1 MILGTAGFA
10 AAPAAAS
17 AVEEEKIYYGIEI
30 NGVLCG
36 YAEFDIAPIEK
47 DGRELILLKEK
58 MFAMLTALGMAFN
71 TEV

>member
-1 MILGTAGFA
+1 MAAPDSRVEVDMSMSARRFAIVPIVFFLILGMAGFA

-36 YAEFDIAPIEK
+36 YAEFDIAPIE
-47 DGRELILLKEK
+47 
-58 MFAMLTALGMAFN
+58 
-71 TEV
+71 